1 MRTKSHDYEEESA
14 RGRRIVLV
22 AVCAFI
28 ASVTAS
34 LLIMSWGFSMDDPE
48 WGPAIFFAGAMVGNI
63 GIVLTLL
70 WAYRASDR

>member
-1 MRTKSHDYEEESA
+1 MRTNSENRAGESEH
-14 RGRRIVLV
+14 GPRILLI
-22 AVCAFI
+22 AVCAFV
-28 ASVTAS
+28 ASVAAA

-70 WAYRASDR
+70 WAYRARDR